1 VYQVPTA
8 HCCPPEEHR
17 ELARALERR
26 QSRAVGLMV
35 RHLERVR
42 ADLKLEEVPDKR
54 IDLHSVFSNGR
65 RAP

>member
-1 VYQVPTA
+1 
-8 HCCPPEEHR
+8 
-17 ELARALERR
+17 
-26 QSRAVGLMV
+26 VGLMV